1 VFWVLLGTVGIVLL
15 IACANVA
22 NLFLV
27 RAEGRQR
34 ELAVRTAMGADL
46 RRIARE
52 LLLESVTLGIAG
64 GALGLLLAFAG
75 VRLLIA
81 MGPESI
87 PRLEEIS
94 IDPSVLVFT
103 LGVPVFSGIL
113 FGLIPVFKYARPDLT
128 SALKEGG
135 RTLSEGKER
144 HRARCGLVVS
154 QIALALVLLVCSGLM
169 IRTFQALRKVQPGF
183 VRPEEVL
190 TLRISIP
197 EAEISEDEKAVR
209 AHEQIVRRIE
219 QIPGVESVGLST
231 SITMD
236 GNDSNDPIFVED
248 FPAPEGQIPP
258 IRRFKWISQNY
269 FATMGNPLVF
279 GGDITWTDIYNNSR
293 VAVLTENLARE
304 YWKDPA
310 KAVGRRI
317 RENPKSPWRE
327 IVGVVGNEH
336 DDGVNRRATPTVYW
350 PMMMD
355 HYWGNPLFAQR
366 TMAYAICSKRVGS
379 PTFLREIQQA
389 VWSTSPNLPLANIRL
404 LKEILDESM
413 ARTSFTLVMLG
424 IAAGVAVLL
433 GLVGVY
439 GVISCSVSQHTR
451 EIGIRIALGA
461 RLGEVRGMF
470 VRQAL
475 LLTLAGVALGIGAAI
490 GLTRLMSALLFGVSP
505 MDPVTFGAVS
515 LGLAGAALL
524 ASYLPAR
531 RASSVDPVEALRWE

>member
-154 QIALALVLLVCSGLM
+154 QIALALALLVCSGLM

-366 TMAYAICSKRVGS
+366 TMAYAIRSKRVGS